1 MAINNRRFKSSFL
14 AIVIL
19 LGLAPFVQAQNAGYF
34 IVDTESGEHRFMQRL
49 AWSGGEYAL
58 RYEVILEREVGGR
71 YTAHLRDFTS
81 SLFIEVSLPPG
92 KYRFRVI
99 PYDILDKPGEGS
111 EWVNIEV
118 HRAVQ
123 PEIFEASG
131 RFVSSRNA
139 GEPSGYVLTISGNN
153 LDPGAEIFIRGSGGA
168 QYISEEFVYDL
179 GGNVMIFIDNGMLA
193 PGEYEV
199 IVKNPGGLEAG
210 IGGVV
215 LSRTT
220 SSLIP
225 DDAIIWQENGHGYL
239 VVNQDMTWDEAD
251 TYARERGGHLVTI
264 TSRGEQKFIEELLSR
279 YGDKNDYWLGGYREG
294 RNWQWVTGE
303 SFRYT
308 NWLWMRP
315 DNSKRIDNKLQ
326 LVRIDRN
333 YSIQAGGRQGQWAN
347 VSNDCNFGFIIEWD
361 DAQVSQPNTHIP
373 DDAIIWQE
381 NGHGYLVVN
390 QDMTWDE
397 ADTYARERG
406 GYLATITSSKE
417 QRFVMDLLSRD
428 GDKNNYWL
436 GGYREG
442 RNWHWVTG
450 ESFRYTNWLPTQP
463 DNSHGIENKLQIVRI
478 LHSDAQQVRGR
489 QGQWNDNSNDN
500 FGWGSYGLIIEWDDA
515 QVSQPNTHIPDDAII
530 WQENGHGYLV
540 VDQSMTWDEANTYAR
555 ERGGYLVT
563 ITSSNEQRFV
573 MDLLSRDGDKNY
585 YWLGGYREGTRWQW
599 VTGESFRYTNYGNRQ
614 YSSNYFSIP
623 TDKLS
628 MYSIGG
634 KWTRV
639 IALGI
644 HGFII
649 EWDAQTASA
658 ASEPE
663 DRNAIQPLKSTL
675 ASINIAWMPV
685 VPLHGN
691 YFGSDFSPAGIM
703 ANANLAFYTPL
714 DIYIGAELAAFL
726 SVLHVDEGIYAS
738 SPLMLSAGFNLL
750 AMKWLPSQKTAINFR
765 IGAYS
770 VLRDEYYEYGM
781 VESNT
786 AICFNIGPSLA
797 FRLTNKFLL
806 EIGVNY
812 TGNQSGGGLRPWIG
826 IGRLGSFGRRL

>member
-1 MAINNRRFKSSFL
+1 MAINNRLFKRRIKRSLL

-19 LGLAPFVQAQNAGYF
+19 LLAPFVQAQNAGYF

-71 YTAHLRDFTS
+71 YTAHLRDSTS

-123 PEIFEASG
+123 PEIFEVSG

-215 LSRTT
+215 LSRAA
-220 SSLIP
+220 SSL
-225 DDAIIWQENGHGYL
+225 
-239 VVNQDMTWDEAD
+239 
-251 TYARERGGHLVTI
+251 
-264 TSRGEQKFIEELLSR
+264 
-279 YGDKNDYWLGGYREG
+279 
-294 RNWQWVTGE
+294 
-303 SFRYT
+303 
-308 NWLWMRP
+308 
-315 DNSKRIDNKLQ
+315 
-326 LVRIDRN
+326 
-333 YSIQAGGRQGQWAN
+333 
-347 VSNDCNFGFIIEWD
+347 
-361 DAQVSQPNTHIP
+361 IP

-515 QVSQPNTHIPDDAII
+515 QVSQPNTLIPDDAII

-658 ASEPE
+658 APEPE

-750 AMKWLPSQKTAINFR
+750 AMKWLPSQRTAINFR

-826 IGRLGSFGRRL
+826 IGRLGNFGRRL